1 MLRSMARAATPLP
14 LTPEQRRILEAWHDA
29 AQTPRQ
35 VAFRARLILL
45 AADGVSSRGVARAL
59 RTTLVTVLFW
69 RRRFQQGGLT
79 ALTVTA
85 PGRGPRRRITARKV
99 RQIVQATL
107 RTQPP
112 KGKRWTIESM
122 ARAQGVSPAT
132 VQRIWDR
139 YGLKPHLVG
148 RLQAGRG
155 AERVREVVGLYLN
168 PPDKVLALAWDRLP
182 RRLAPGQSQ
191 DLVTAEGKLASLA
204 GLCKA
209 LQDLERTVVGDSRKR
224 AREQGFL
231 SFLRRIERR
240 FPGAWPLHLIVDREG
255 THTQAY
261 ARAWLDQ
268 RRRFRLHSLR
278 AGVSWFQWME
288 AWLGELS
295 RGQAGVRSLRS
306 LGALEGAIRTYLAGN
321 PTQPQPFAWAGAGPK
336 ALSQVHRDLIK

>member
-1 MLRSMARAATPLP
+1 MARAAAPLP
-14 LTPEQRRILEAWHDA
+14 LTPEQRRILEAWRDA
-29 AQTPRQ
+29 PQSPRR

-45 AADGVSSRGVARAL
+45 AATGVSSRGVARAL

-79 ALTVTA
+79 ALTATA
-85 PGRGPRRRITARKV
+85 PGRGPKRQITARKV
-99 RQIVQATL
+99 RQIVEATL
-107 RTQPP
+107 QKPP
-112 KGKRWTIESM
+112 QGQRWSMRSM
-122 ARAQGVSPAT
+122 ARAQGVSPAM

-168 PPDKVLALAWDRLP
+168 PPDKVLVLAWDSVPHRLT
-182 RRLAPGQSQ
+182 RQQSQ
-191 DLVTAEGKLASLA
+191 DWGLTAEGKPTDLA
-204 GLCKA
+204 GWWRA
-209 LQDLERTVVGDSRKR
+209 LQEVERSVVGDSRKR

-231 SFLRRIERR
+231 SFLRRLERR

-261 ARAWLDQ
+261 AQAWLER
-268 RRRFRLHSLR
+268 RRRFRLHSTS
-278 AGVSWFQWME
+278 AGGSWLNWVG

-295 RGQAGVRSLRS
+295 RVRGRSLRG
-306 LGALEGAIRTYLAGN
+306 LGALEEAIQTYLVGN
-321 PTQPQPFAWAGAGPK
+321 PAQPQPFAWAGAGPK
-336 ALSQVHRDLIK
+336 VRSQVHRDLIK